1 MAIPVQSGPGKVI
14 SDAQGVI
21 SDAQISGAGMDLDEE
36 QDAGM
41 S

>member
-1 MAIPVQSGPGKVI
+1 MAITAQSSSGK
-14 SDAQGVI
+14 GI

-36 QDAGM
+36 RDVGM